1 MSFREIPHT
10 ADLGIEVEAESLDE
24 LFKEAALALYS
35 VMFSDEPSG
44 DGEDCALSLEGTDE
58 LDLAIVWLNELIYI
72 YDAKGEVFLP
82 SVVSVDEGTW
92 RLESRGKLIPPPKRK
107 RDVKAATFGGA
118 RFTYLPRPYFRVF
131 LDV

>member
-1 MSFREIPHT
+1 VSFREIPHT
-10 ADLGIEVEAESLDE
+10 ADIGIEVEAESLDE

-35 VMFSDEPSG
+35 VMFSDKPSG

-72 YDAKGEVFLP
+72 YDAKGKIFLP

-118 RFTYLPRPYFRVF
+118 HFTRLPRPYFRVF

>member
-1 MSFREIPHT
+1 VSFREIPHT
-10 ADLGIEVEAESLDE
+10 ADIGIEVEAESLDE
-24 LFKEAALALYS
+24 LFKEAVLALYS
-35 VMFSDEPSG
+35 VMFSDKPSG
-44 DGEDCALSLEGTDE
+44 DGEDCALSLEGTDG

-72 YDAKGEVFLP
+72 YDAKGKTFLP

-92 RLESRGKLIPPPKRK
+92 RLESQGKLIPPPKRK

-118 RFTYLPRPYFRVF
+118 HFTCLPRPYFRVF

>member
-10 ADLGIEVEAESLDE
+10 ADIGIEVEAESLDE
-24 LFKEAALALYS
+24 LFKEAVLALYS
-35 VMFSDEPSG
+35 VMFSDKPSG
-44 DGEDCALSLEGTDE
+44 DGEDCALSLEGTDG

-72 YDAKGEVFLP
+72 YDAKGKIFLP

-118 RFTYLPRPYFRVF
+118 HFTRLPRPCFRVF